1 MDMRARRTAPA
12 SVAAA
17 TVLLTASVAVA
28 APATSF
34 EMPFP
39 CGETWTG
46 TTYAK
51 HSPNPNSID
60 WNRANDVDDAVVAAA
75 PGTVSVA
82 QAVDRGGYGK
92 YVVIEHPNGEKSLY
106 AHLNRL
112 LVTLG
117 QRVDQGQQI
126 GNVGNTGSSTGPHLH
141 FEERVGGATVAAY
154 FHGVKYTAGKAQ
166 ASTNCV
172 DTPLAPDWNGDK
184 VAQPTVFRRGNPAS
198 FQIHRPGTSPQV
210 VSFGGPTD
218 EPVVGDWDGNGT
230 INPGVRTPATRKFTL
245 RSPGTGTIGIVFGAP
260 ADRPVAGNWDGSR
273 AFEVGVW
280 SPASARFQLRLSTGA
295 IRTVVL
301 GDANDLPVTGDWDAD
316 GLTDLGVYDQATSTF
331 TLRRVDDEGIVWTAQ
346 VAYGTPGDLPVT
358 GDWDGNGRTD
368 LGTWTPATAT
378 FNRRIAAAPTAAA
391 RTTTTLRFGRHR

>member
-1 MDMRARRTAPA
+1 MRVRRTAPA
-12 SVAAA
+12 AVAAA

-28 APATSF
+28 APTTVF

-39 CGETWTG
+39 CGQTWTG

-51 HSPNPNSID
+51 HSPNPSSID
-60 WNRANDVDDAVVAAA
+60 WNRADDVDDAVVAAA
-75 PGTVSVA
+75 PGTISVA
-82 QAVDRGGYGK
+82 QAVDKGGYGK
-92 YVVIEHPNGEKSLY
+92 YVVIDHANGEKSVY

-112 LVTLG
+112 LVTVG

-126 GNVGNTGSSTGPHLH
+126 GNVGSTGSSTGPHLH

-154 FHGVKYTAGKAQ
+154 FHGVKYAVGKAQ

-184 VAQPTVFRRGNPAS
+184 VAQPTVFRRGSPAS
-198 FQIHRPGTSPQV
+198 FQIYRPGTTPQV
-210 VSFGGPTD
+210 VTFGGATD

-230 INPGVRTPATRKFTL
+230 MNPGVRTPGTRTFTL
-245 RSPGTGTIGIVFGAP
+245 RSPAGTTTLAFGNTG
-260 ADRPVAGNWDGSR
+260 DRPVSGNWDGTPQW
-273 AFEVGVW
+273 EVGVW
-280 SPASARFQLRLSTGA
+280 RASTAQFFLRSSAAAVSTIA
-295 IRTVVL
+295 L

-316 GLTDLGVYDQATSTF
+316 GVTDLGVYDQATATF
-331 TLRRVDDEGIVWTAQ
+331 TLRRVDGEGVVWTAQ

-368 LGTWTPATAT
+368 LGTWSLATAT
-378 FNRRIAAAPTAAA
+378 FNRRIAAAPMAAA
-391 RTTTTLRFGRHR
+391 RATTTLQFGRHR